1 MTTRLNHLPSRLR
14 GYAESMPPGAL
25 HGFLTQVPANGF
37 SLWAAPLHA
46 DPEVVHDERRE
57 HYAAST
63 MKLSLVIAAYRLAD
77 AGRLDLDQ
85 PIAVHDEFV
94 STTGTATFSIDRAED
109 SDPEPWRRVGSEVAL
124 RWLCHRAIVRSSN
137 LATNIVLEHVG
148 VEAVTETLAH
158 VGATSSV
165 VSRGIED
172 APARA
177 AGLDNVVTAA
187 DLGVTLQALA
197 AGTAAST
204 AACGEILAVLAA
216 QQVND
221 AIPAGLPPG
230 TRVAHKTGEV
240 EGVSH
245 NAGIVYP
252 PDAPPYVLA
261 ICTTLPLPVADRMQ
275 LIAEAARASW
285 DDRKV
290 SE

>member
-1 MTTRLNHLPSRLR
+1 VTTRLNHLPSRLR

-25 HGFLTQVPANGF
+25 HGFLAQVPANGF

-148 VEAVTETLAH
+148 VEAVTGTLAH
-158 VGATSSV
+158 VGATSSL

>member
-1 MTTRLNHLPSRLR
+1 
-14 GYAESMPPGAL
+14 MPPGAL
-25 HGFLTQVPANGF
+25 HGFLAQVPATGF
-37 SLWAAPLHA
+37 SLWAAPLDT
-46 DPEVVHDERRE
+46 DPEVVHDEHRE
-57 HYAAST
+57 HYAASM

-85 PIAVHDEFV
+85 SVAVHDEFV
-94 STTGTATFSIDRAED
+94 SATGTATFSMDRAED
-109 SDPEPWRRVGSEVAL
+109 GDPEPWRRVGSEVAL

-137 LATNIVLEHVG
+137 LATNLVLEHVG

-158 VGATSSV
+158 VGATTSV

-187 DLGVTLQALA
+187 DLGFTLQALA
-197 AGTAAST
+197 SQEAAST
-204 AACGEILAVLAA
+204 AACVEILDVLAA

-240 EGVSH
+240 DGVSH
-245 NAGIVYP
+245 DAGIVYP

-261 ICTTLPLPVADRMQ
+261 ICTTSPLPEAARVH
-275 LIAEAARASW
+275 LINEAARASW

-290 SE
+290 SR